1 LITVGFDRAWLSQII
16 VRSDQFILS
25 YMVQWKERREDEKLH
40 LRCQMPSILRGSPS
54 VYVAGV
60 VDFK

>member
-1 LITVGFDRAWLSQII
+1 MITVGYDRAWLSQVI

-25 YMVQWKERREDEKLH
+25 YIVQWKERRDDEKLH
-40 LRCQMPSILRGSPS
+40 LRCQMPSILRGSLS
-54 VYVAGV
+54 VYEAGV